1 MRHLPFLL
9 LLFSLSCRADPLPDE
24 FELASRLARE
34 GAAQLALAHVEA
46 AQPARADGARWPE
59 WERLRL
65 SLLAELDRP
74 QDVLR
79 RVAELPR
86 EAPAETQQAVNRLA
100 AMAALELGQGAAAR
114 SYLARLFWQSE
125 LTQKQHQEARQLAAR
140 SYIAEGRPADA
151 YPVMLRLRQ
160 DYSPVA
166 PDLLEAYLQA
176 LLQAGLAEQAAE
188 WLPQLNDADPLKL
201 LVRLDAGL
209 LAPQAAVDAAR
220 QALQKK
226 PVAANWT
233 VILKAGQLQ
242 KNAAWQAEA
251 QEQLI
256 AASKGSSA
264 DQLWQAYLAHADA
277 AANQLHLLTGDD
289 AAWSEQANQQA
300 QIAPVTARALLAY
313 LAQRAKDAALRADAQ
328 LRLISSLAGQKLGM
342 TAVRL
347 FEQGAAND
355 PAPAARYS
363 LGEAAAQ
370 AGSYAFAVRLWQ
382 GLDAPPADIPAQ
394 QWRLRRAEVLVK
406 GGAYGAGSE
415 ALRELLPAREPL
427 APDAAARV
435 RETALEL
442 QDAGQEAAAQQAFQ
456 LLLPAAPASMQRD
469 ILARL
474 GAMAENRKDYKLAAD
489 YFLQAAL
496 LPGAPDALASNARFA
511 AAANLARAGFRQDA
525 KAQYQSVLKT
535 SKDAAQQEAARR
547 ALSRL

>member
-1 MRHLPFLL
+1 MRHLPYLL
-9 LLFSLSCRADPLPDE
+9 LLFSISCNADPLPDE
-24 FELASRLARE
+24 FELASRLAQE

-46 AQPARADGARWPE
+46 AQPARADGARWAG
-59 WERLRL
+59 WELLRL
-65 SLLAELDRP
+65 SLLTRLDRP

-86 EAPAETQQAVNRLA
+86 ETSADTLQTANRLA
-100 AMAALELGQGAAAR
+100 AMAALKLGQGAAAR
-114 SYLARLFWQSE
+114 GYLARLFWQSE
-125 LTQKQHQEARQLAAR
+125 LTQKQHQEARQLVAR
-140 SYIAEGRPADA
+140 SYIVEGRPADA

-160 DYSPVA
+160 DYPPVA

-188 WLPQLNDADPLKL
+188 WLPQLRDTNPLNL

-209 LAPQAAVDAAR
+209 LAPQAVVEAAR
-220 QALQKK
+220 QAQQKK
-226 PVAANWT
+226 PAAANWT

-251 QEQLI
+251 QEQLL
-256 AASKGSSA
+256 AVPKASGA
-264 DQLWQAYLAHADA
+264 DDLWQAYLAHAET
-277 AANQLHLLTGDD
+277 AANQLNLLTGDD

-300 QIAPVTARALLAY
+300 QLSPATARALLAY
-313 LAQRAKDAALRADAQ
+313 LARRAKDAALRADAQ
-328 LRLISSLAGQKLGM
+328 LRLISSLVEQKLGM
-342 TAVRL
+342 TAIRL
-347 FEQGAAND
+347 FEQGTAND
-355 PAPAARYS
+355 LAPAARYS

-370 AGSYAFAVRLWQ
+370 AGNYAFAARLWQ
-382 GLDAPPADIPAQ
+382 GLDPAPADIPAQ
-394 QWRLRRAEVLVK
+394 QWQLRRAEVLVK

-415 ALRELLPAREPL
+415 ALRELLPAKEPL
-427 APDAAARV
+427 TPDAAARV

-456 LLLPAAPASMQRD
+456 LLLPEAPASMQRD

-496 LPGAPDALASNARFA
+496 LPGAPDASASNARFA

-525 KAQYQSVLKT
+525 KAQYQAVLKT
-535 SKDAAQQEAARR
+535 SKDAAQQESARR

>member
-9 LLFSLSCRADPLPDE
+9 LLFSLSSHADPLPDE

-34 GAAQLALAHVEA
+34 GAAQLALIHVQA
-46 AQPARADGARWPE
+46 AQPAGTDGARWAE
-59 WERLRL
+59 WELLRL
-65 SLLAELDRP
+65 SLLEQIDRP

-86 EAPAETQQAVNRLA
+86 EAPADTQQAANRLA
-100 AMAALELGQGAAAR
+100 AMAALRLGQGAAAR
-114 SYLARLFWQSE
+114 DYLARLFWQSE
-125 LTQKQHQEARQLAAR
+125 LTPKQHQEARQLVAR

-166 PDLLEAYLQA
+166 PDLLEAYLHA

-188 WLPQLNDADPLKL
+188 WLPQMHDADPLKL
-201 LVRLDAGL
+201 MVRLDAGL

-220 QALQKK
+220 QAQQKK
-226 PVAANWT
+226 PAAANWT

-251 QEQLI
+251 QEQLL
-256 AASKGSSA
+256 AAAKGSGA
-264 DQLWQAYLAHADA
+264 DQLWQAYLAHAET
-277 AANQLHLLTGDD
+277 AANQLNLLTGDD

-300 QIAPVTARALLAY
+300 QIAPVTTRALLAY
-313 LAQRAKDAALRADAQ
+313 LARRAKDAALRADAQ
-328 LRLISSLAGQKLGM
+328 LRLISSLVGQKLGM

-347 FEQGAAND
+347 FEQNAAND
-355 PAPAARYS
+355 LAPAARYS
-363 LGEAAAQ
+363 LGEAAVQ
-370 AGSYAFAVRLWQ
+370 AGSYALAARQWQ
-382 GLDAPPADIPAQ
+382 GLDSAPADVPAQ
-394 QWRLRRAEVLVK
+394 QWQLRRAEVLVK
-406 GGAYGAGSE
+406 GGAYGAGLE
-415 ALRELLPAREPL
+415 ALRALLPAKEPL

-442 QDAGQEAAAQQAFQ
+442 QDAGQDEAAQQAFQ

-474 GAMAENRKDYKLAAD
+474 GAMAESRKDYKLAAD
-489 YFLQAAL
+489 YFLQSAFL
-496 LPGAPDALASNARFA
+496 VGVPDASASNARFA
-511 AAANLARAGFRQDA
+511 AAANLARAGFAQDA
-525 KAQYQSVLKT
+525 KAQYQIILKT